1 MAKEQ
6 NLSLNSTKIS
16 GCCGRLMCCL
26 RYEHETYEQEIRLTP
41 AVDSLV
47 ETRDGRGTVI
57 SNHVLKG
64 TVTVRLE
71 NQDGEAPRTYH
82 RDEVKMIRGKGGDK
96 SADKEA
102 VTDTKE

>member
-1 MAKEQ
+1 
-6 NLSLNSTKIS
+6 
-16 GCCGRLMCCL
+16 MCCL

-47 ETRDGRGTVI
+47 ETRDGRGTVV

-71 NQDGEAPRTYH
+71 GQEGEQPRTYH
-82 RDEVKMIRGKGGDK
+82 RDEVKSLHGKGTSKDVEPTQ
-96 SADKEA
+96 DQN
-102 VTDTKE
+102 